1 MCAPPVVTARWPR
14 VWRWAGAADGTQP
27 GGEVQGTQWAQLTQ
41 EEGKAR
47 GKVGPDDEA
56 AGLA

>member
-1 MCAPPVVTARWPR
+1 

-47 GKVGPDDEA
+47 GKAGPDDEA
-56 AGLA
+56 AGLAQDGGVLVEGQLW